1 MKYRVCV
8 NNKNFNVLL
17 KEIYPDPAHEIEVEV
32 GYNRHHTKILSWDRE
47 TGISSM
53 LIDGVPYDVE
63 MIRNE
68 RGGLEAV
75 KVDNQVFSIEEV
87 QAGKLLTTRREHH
100 VIKEGVVKAFMPGLI
115 VRVLK
120 RAGEEVQEGET
131 VLFMEA
137 MKMENAIVAPRAG
150 NLNRINCVE
159 GDAVL
164 TGDLLFVV
172 E

>member
-17 KEIYPDPAHEIEVEV
+17 EEIYPDPAHEIEVEV
-32 GYNRHHTKILSWDRE
+32 GYNRHRTKILSWNRE
-47 TGISSM
+47 LGITSI
-53 LIDGVPYDVE
+53 LIDDVPYDVE

-68 RGGLEAV
+68 RGELEAV
-75 KVDNQVFSIEEV
+75 KIDNQVFSIEEV

-100 VIKEGVVKAFMPGLI
+100 VVKEGVVKAFMPGLI

-137 MKMENAIVAPRAG
+137 MKMENAIVAPRSG
-150 NLNRINCVE
+150 NLNRLNCVE